1 VASRRE
7 VTRGQLDRIRVLVVE
22 PAGLLGGSE
31 RALLDLLSHVDDTRF
46 DVMVVAPAGSPF
58 VDELRPL
65 GVRVAAAPLALLH
78 LRGFPARA
86 MALAALTTLMIRF
99 RPHVVHV
106 NQAGMMRLVA
116 LASRVVHAPV
126 LCHVRLLEDART
138 INRRASR
145 SARATQM
152 VGISNAVVAELTRNE
167 AIARQRVECVRDP
180 LDQEDIRKA
189 GGAASR
195 RSIRAAV
202 GIPDHA
208 IVVAMVGRVCE
219 DKRQALLIEAA
230 ELSSHS
236 DVYYLIVGGDPP
248 RASNRPSYRER
259 LQQHVRTSP
268 LSKRVLFTGMRTDV
282 PALMMASDVVV
293 MASEEE
299 AFGRVLLEA
308 LTLGKPIVA
317 PAAGGP
323 GEIAGDDERGLTFAP
338 GDAVDLARCIDGVIA
353 DSGAARA
360 RTERG
365 AEWVRLVCSP
375 DRHARE
381 IERIYAD
388 LGALVA
394 AR

>member
-1 VASRRE
+1 
-7 VTRGQLDRIRVLVVE
+7 VTRGQPDRIRVLIVE

-31 RALLDLLSHVDDTRF
+31 RAQLDLLSHVDGTRF
-46 DVMVVAPAGSPF
+46 DVTVVAPAGSPF
-58 VDELRPL
+58 VDELQPL

-106 NQAGMMRLVA
+106 NQAGLMQLVA
-116 LASRVVHAPV
+116 LASRVVRAPV

-145 SARATQM
+145 GARATQM
-152 VGISNAVVAELTRNE
+152 AGISNAVVAELTRNE
-167 AIARQRVECVRDP
+167 AIARQQVDCVRDP
-180 LDQEDIRKA
+180 LDQGDVRKA
-189 GGAASR
+189 AGVTSR
-195 RSIRAAV
+195 RSIRDAW

-208 IVVAMVGRVCE
+208 IVVAIVGRVCE
-219 DKRQALLIEAA
+219 DKRQELLIDAA
-230 ELSSHS
+230 ALSTHS
-236 DVYYLIVGGDPP
+236 NIYYLVIGGDPP
-248 RASNRPSYRER
+248 RAPNQPSYRER
-259 LQQHVRTSP
+259 LQQRVRTSP
-268 LSKRVLFTGMRTDV
+268 LSNRVIFTGMRTDV
-282 PALMMASDVVV
+282 PVLMVASDVVV

-338 GDAVDLARCIDGVIA
+338 GDAVDLARCIDAVIA
-353 DSGAARA
+353 DSDAARA

-365 AEWVRLVCSP
+365 AEWVRVVCSP

-388 LGALVA
+388 LGAQAA

>member
-1 VASRRE
+1 VASRRSL
-7 VTRGQLDRIRVLVVE
+7 TRGQSDRIRVLIVE

-31 RALLDLLSHVDDTRF
+31 RALLDLLSHVDGARF
-46 DVMVVAPAGSPF
+46 DVMVVAPTGSLF
-58 VDELRPL
+58 IDELRRL
-65 GVRVAAAPLALLH
+65 DVRVAEAPLALLH
-78 LRGFPARA
+78 LRGLPARA

-116 LASRVVHAPV
+116 LASRVVRAPV

-138 INRRASR
+138 INRRVSR
-145 SARATQM
+145 GARATQM
-152 VGISNAVVAELTRNE
+152 VGISNAVVAELTRNNT
-167 AIARQRVECVRDP
+167 IARQRVECVRDP

-189 GGAASR
+189 GGAGTR
-195 RSIRAAV
+195 RSIRAAF

-230 ELSSHS
+230 DLSSRS
-236 DVYYLIVGGDPP
+236 DVYYLVVGGDPP
-248 RASNRPSYRER
+248 HASNRPSYREH
-259 LQQHVRTSP
+259 LQQRVHTSP
-268 LSKRVLFTGMRTDV
+268 LSKRVLFTGMRVDV
-282 PALMMASDVVV
+282 PALMVASDIVV

-308 LTLGKPIVA
+308 LTLGRHIVA

-338 GDAVDLARCIDGVIA
+338 GDAAALARCIDAVIA
-353 DSGAARA
+353 DPDAARA

-365 AEWVRLVCSP
+365 AEWVRVVCSP

-388 LGALVA
+388 LGTHVA